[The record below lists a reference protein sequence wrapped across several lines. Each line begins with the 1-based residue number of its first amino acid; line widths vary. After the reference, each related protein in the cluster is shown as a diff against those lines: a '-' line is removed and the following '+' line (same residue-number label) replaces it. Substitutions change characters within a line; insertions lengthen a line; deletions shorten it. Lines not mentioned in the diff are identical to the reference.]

1 MKISR
6 KCSLLFSK
14 CFEPRHD
21 ASGPQ
26 KFLYIWGAP
35 RPQLPKLTLR
45 NRDCGLQNPLRAG
58 VRPLF
63 AITREP
69 NSGFSETAV
78 KIRAR
83 SCGIDFC
90 DFAAAPSHFFAA
102 EAPPRQK
109 LLRSHSQPGWAT
121 RQHAQAVDDVDHLDR
136 GHRHRLAMP
145 STTSTAKV
153 IFQKKISDWS
163 KSRS

>member
-102 EAPPRQK
+102 EAPRRQN
-109 LLRSHSQPGWAT
+109 LLRSHSRPGWAT
-121 RQHAQAVDDVDHLDR
+121 RPMAQAVD
-136 GHRHRLAMP
+136 GLARRRRWSQP
-145 STTSTAKV
+145 RQSTMSTA
-153 IFQKKISDWS
+153 
-163 KSRS
+163 